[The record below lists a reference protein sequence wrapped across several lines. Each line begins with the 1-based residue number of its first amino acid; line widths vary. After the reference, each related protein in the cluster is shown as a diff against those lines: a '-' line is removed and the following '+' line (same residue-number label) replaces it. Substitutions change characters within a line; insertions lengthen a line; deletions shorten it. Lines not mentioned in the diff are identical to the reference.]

1 MVKMCLFT
9 NNKTNLINGVNSMY
23 PYGLTAC
30 YDAIITSIKN
40 ASVQSG
46 TRCVIVF
53 TDGADNES
61 RSTVNDVINLANA
74 KSVPVYTIGVG
85 RDVEESELRR
95 IANSTGGTY
104 HHIDDISAM
113 SKVYDELN
121 LLIEGQQKGRENTDV
136 FMVGEQLKDIGAE
149 SEHNAEIL
157 LQDLALPNMGRVAA
171 AAKLKAYADKNRG
184 ISNCVCIS
192 PKVADGILREFYGL
206 ESRAEMKERATVQD
220 SGFIDLEA
228 FL

>member
-1 MVKMCLFT
+1 
-9 NNKTNLINGVNSMY
+9 
-23 PYGLTAC
+23 
-30 YDAIITSIKN
+30 
-40 ASVQSG
+40 
-46 TRCVIVF
+46 
-53 TDGADNES
+53 
-61 RSTVNDVINLANA
+61 
-74 KSVPVYTIGVG
+74 
-85 RDVEESELRR
+85 
-95 IANSTGGTY
+95 
-104 HHIDDISAM
+104 M

-157 LQDLALPNMGRVAA
+157 LQDLALPNMGLVAA

-184 ISNCVCIS
+184 NSNCVCIS
-192 PKVADGILREFYGL
+192 PKVADGILRKFYGL
-206 ESRAEMKERATVQD
+206 EARAEMKERATVQD